1 MPFVVFFFFVTP
13 QANSVNLEQIEF
25 YFGFEPPTNMGPNT
39 TVLGRFF
46 FHRLGPLGAWRR
58 PRRWLDAGSHAAQRF
73 QKWYSRAVKMHR
85 TPDIGPPKS
94 RKHLF
99 KAFCGG
105 PWGHF
110 GHFLAL
116 LTSVY
121 RLNGIFVPFSHH
133 QTGFCRG
140 SSLPSAEG
148 GPFKGPQPTPPPSL
162 IGCFTGSWE
171 LGPVPLLP
179 GPPK

>member
-1 MPFVVFFFFVTP
+1 MYHCFRDPQNRGEGSLTP
-13 QANSVNLEQIEF
+13 QANSLPILRNF
-25 YFGFEPPTNMGPNT
+25 FFGFEPLPPPPAHMGPNT
-39 TVLGRFF
+39 TVLGHFF
-46 FHRLGPLGAWRR
+46 FHRLGRPGAWRR

-73 QKWYSRAVKMHR
+73 QKWHSRAVKMHR

-99 KAFCGG
+99 KAFCRG

-110 GHFLAL
+110 GHFLAR

-121 RLNGIFVPFSHH
+121 RLNGIFVLFSHH

-140 SSLPSAEG
+140 SSLPSSWDPVMA
-148 GPFKGPQPTPPPSL
+148 PTR
-162 IGCFTGSWE
+162 
-171 LGPVPLLP
+171 
-179 GPPK
+179 K